1 MGECVI
7 KLYNLTDLDSWPLH
21 KHLAVCQCHPRWIRE
36 GLMVRSTY
44 KNGFQ
49 GKFSFFKKIVK
60 LSVMEFSKRT
70 MKRKQRRQKIAI
82 NLQMQATARFTARF
96 VTVLGQ
102 WSAGETRRD
111 HPFSGVRGQFGLHAH
126 LLPRLLWIDCQLN
139 LNCAKLCMHFLMQ
152 AIAH

>member
-1 MGECVI
+1 M
-7 KLYNLTDLDSWPLH
+7 KLYNLTDLDSWLLH
-21 KHLAVCQCHPRWIRE
+21 KHFTVRRCHPRWIRE
-36 GLMVRSTY
+36 GLIVRSAY

-82 NLQMQATARFTARF
+82 NLQMQATARFIARF

-102 WSAGETRRD
+102 
-111 HPFSGVRGQFGLHAH
+111 
-126 LLPRLLWIDCQLN
+126 
-139 LNCAKLCMHFLMQ
+139 
-152 AIAH
+152 